1 MTTRTAGMPYED
13 KTVSYHLKQAW
24 LAFRAN
30 ITAGVATLS
39 TMTLTL
45 TLLALVAL
53 VTINLET
60 IVRGLEK
67 DVQITAFLAP
77 AENISLAKAQGEAVL
92 TVLSGIAGIESST
105 FISRAEAFAKLK
117 TEYPALEGVSK
128 QIDNPLADRIVI
140 RVQNP
145 RTIEEIASQVKTIVG
160 VAELEYGADFVNTV
174 LATLETVRNIGYG
187 LVLLLVFNTLLN
199 ILNTIR
205 VAMFAR
211 RDEIQVMRM
220 IGATRGFIRA
230 PYVLEGL
237 ALALLASLFTMA
249 IIFPAYSTIASRVS
263 ELVPFVPIIKDPF
276 LVLQV
281 LGAITLLGLFLG
293 LLGSLWAANR
303 YLREAE

>member
-1 MTTRTAGMPYED
+1 MR
-13 KTVSYHLKQAW
+13 YHLIQAW
-24 LAFRAN
+24 MAFRAN

-77 AENISLAKAQGEAVL
+77 TENVALGKIQGDAVL
-92 TVLSGIAGIESST
+92 TVLSGISGIESSI
-105 FISRAEAFAKLK
+105 FVSKAEAFETLK
-117 TEYPALEGVSK
+117 TEYTALEGATK
-128 QIDNPLADRIVI
+128 LIENPLVDRIII
-140 RVQNP
+140 RISNP
-145 RTIEEIASQVKTIVG
+145 RTIEEIATQVKTIVG
-160 VAELEYGADFVNTV
+160 VSQAEYGADFVNTV
-174 LATLETVRNIGYG
+174 LATLETVRNIGYA
-187 LVLLLVFNTLLN
+187 LVLLLVLNTLLN

-237 ALALLASLFTMA
+237 ALALLSSLLTAM
-249 IIFPAYSTIASRVS
+249 IIFPAYSAIATQISQ
-263 ELVPFVPIIKDPF
+263 LLPFIPIVQDPM

-281 LGAITLLGLFLG
+281 LGMITLLGVFLG
-293 LLGSLWAANR
+293 LLGSVWAANR